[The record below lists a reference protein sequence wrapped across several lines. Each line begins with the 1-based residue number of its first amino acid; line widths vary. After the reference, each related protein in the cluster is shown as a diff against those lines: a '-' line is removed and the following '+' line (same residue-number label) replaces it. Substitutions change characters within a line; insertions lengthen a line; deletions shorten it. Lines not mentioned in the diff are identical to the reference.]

1 MKKKYLVGLVFCIII
16 IVGIILTAT
25 IGLNLNLM
33 YSNHKSIDIYLEK
46 EFDNNDIYII
56 AKEVFG
62 NEEVKVQ
69 KVELYEDIAS
79 IIVKDATDEQLEQLS
94 SKINEKY
101 QLTNEVSSIKVSQVM
116 SVTDIPRVRLVDMAK
131 QYVVYTGIS
140 AVLILVYF
148 SIRFNKL
155 GIAKTVVGSIIVTVL
170 AEALYM
176 AIIAITRYPI
186 DKIAII
192 GAVAIYMLIMI
203 FLNNNFL
210 KQTAKAKAVAKK

>member
-1 MKKKYLVGLVFCIII
+1 MKKKYLVGLLFCIII

-46 EFDNNDIYII
+46 EFDNNDIYKI

-101 QLTNEVSSIKVSQVM
+101 ELEKTTEDMVITEVPEVKTEDLIKPYIAPTIISFVIVVIYLVIYIVINSKERKDVNIFKEILKVIITIIGIELLYL
-116 SVTDIPRVRLVDMAK
+116 SVL
-131 QYVVYTGIS
+131 
-140 AVLILVYF
+140 
-148 SIRFNKL
+148 
-155 GIAKTVVGSIIVTVL
+155 
-170 AEALYM
+170 
-176 AIIAITRYPI
+176 AITRIEVGYWTLPI
-186 DKIAII
+186 GVII
-192 GAVAIYMLIMI
+192 YVFTTILML
-203 FLNNNFL
+203 L
-210 KQTAKAKAVAKK
+210 KLEKRFKKQEKKK

>member
-1 MKKKYLVGLVFCIII
+1 MKKKYLVGLLFCIII

-46 EFDNNDIYII
+46 EFDNNDIYKI

-101 QLTNEVSSIKVSQVM
+101 ELEKTTEDMVITEVPEVKTEDLIKPYIAPTIISFVIV
-116 SVTDIPRVRLVDMAK
+116 VIYLVIYIAINSKERKDVNIFK
-131 QYVVYTGIS
+131 E
-140 AVLILVYF
+140 IL
-148 SIRFNKL
+148 K
-155 GIAKTVVGSIIVTVL
+155 
-170 AEALYM
+170 
-176 AIIAITRYPI
+176 AIITIIGIELLYLSVFAITRIEVGYWTLPI
-186 DKIAII
+186 GVII
-192 GAVAIYMLIMI
+192 YVFTTILML
-203 FLNNNFL
+203 L
-210 KQTAKAKAVAKK
+210 KLEKRFKKQEKKK

>member
-1 MKKKYLVGLVFCIII
+1 MKKKYLIGLLFCIII

-46 EFDNNDIYII
+46 EFDNNDIYKI

-101 QLTNEVSSIKVSQVM
+101 ELEKTTEDMVITEVPEIKTEDLIKPYIAPTIISFVIV
-116 SVTDIPRVRLVDMAK
+116 VIYLVIYIVINSKERKDVNIFK
-131 QYVVYTGIS
+131 E
-140 AVLILVYF
+140 IL
-148 SIRFNKL
+148 K
-155 GIAKTVVGSIIVTVL
+155 
-170 AEALYM
+170 
-176 AIIAITRYPI
+176 AIITIIGIELLYLSVLAITRIEVGYWTLPI
-186 DKIAII
+186 GVII
-192 GAVAIYMLIMI
+192 YVFTTILML
-203 FLNNNFL
+203 L
-210 KQTAKAKAVAKK
+210 KLEKRFKKQEKKK